1 MSRGDRA
8 RARAARTRREC
19 ARRPAH
25 ATGAPHAGAALL
37 TVLLLVAVM
46 SVLLTAVLDDIRFG
60 LRRTGNAQAMAQ
72 AQWYALGSEELA
84 RARIH
89 QLDRGDGRTTLE
101 GGWNGRPF
109 VFPID
114 GGTMRIRLDDASA
127 CFNLNSVVEG
137 AVGQWARREAGVR
150 QYLALMQAL
159 GYSPVQAG
167 AMADALVDWIDSDQ
181 SPSPAGGEDAAYAH
195 RGPGY
200 RTSGALLAEVSELRA
215 IAGYDAAGYARLRPH
230 VCAQPDSAL
239 SPLNPNTLG
248 PDDAPLLAM
257 LSDNTLDPAG
267 ARRVI
272 AARPPGGWRDVPA
285 FAQAIAVPLPDHVL
299 QQLRLRTRYFA
310 LRTEVEYDGA
320 EVVLSALLDA
330 DTAGPV
336 RLVARRWTPDE

>member
-1 MSRGDRA
+1 MSRVH
-8 RARAARTRREC
+8 
-19 ARRPAH
+19 ARRTHAPRCGFEGRMPPA
-25 ATGAPHAGAALL
+25 GAAQAGAALL

-46 SVLLTAVLDDIRFG
+46 GALLVAVLDDIRFG
-60 LRRTGNAQAMAQ
+60 LRRTGNAQALAQ

-84 RARIH
+84 RARIR

-114 GGTMRIRLDDASA
+114 GGAMRIRLDDASA

-137 AVGQWARREAGVR
+137 AVGQWSRREAGVQ
-150 QYLALMQAL
+150 QYLALLRAL
-159 GYSPVQAG
+159 GIAPAQAA

-181 SPSPAGGEDAAYAH
+181 LPSAAGAEDAAYAG
-195 RGPGY
+195 RWPGY

-215 IAGYDAAGYARLRPH
+215 IAGHDAAAYARLRPH

-239 SPLNPNTLG
+239 SPLNPNTLE
-248 PDDAPLLAM
+248 PDDAPMLAM
-257 LSDNTLDPAG
+257 ISSNALDAAA

-272 AARPPGGWRDVPA
+272 AARPAGGWPDVTA
-285 FAQAIAVPLPDHVL
+285 FAQALAVPLPDHAL

-310 LRTEVEYDGA
+310 LRTEVDYDGA

-336 RLVARRWTPDE
+336 RLVARRWTHDE

>member
-1 MSRGDRA
+1 M
-8 RARAARTRREC
+8 
-19 ARRPAH
+19 
-25 ATGAPHAGAALL
+25 TGAHERGAALL

-46 SVLLTAVLDDIRFG
+46 TVLLVAVMDDIRFG
-60 LRRTGNAQAMAQ
+60 LRRTGNAQALAQ

-114 GGTMRIRLDDASA
+114 GGVMRVRLDDASA

-137 AVGQWARREAGVR
+137 APNQWIRREAGVR
-150 QYLALMQAL
+150 QYRALLQAL
-159 GYSPVQAG
+159 DFTPGQAA
-167 AMADALVDWIDSDQ
+167 AMADALVDWIDRDQ
-181 SPSPAGGEDAAYAH
+181 VPGPSGAEDPAYAS

-215 IAGYDAAGYARLRPH
+215 IAAYDAEAYGRLRPH
-230 VCAQPDSAL
+230 VCAQPDNAL
-239 SPLNPNTLG
+239 SPINLNTLED
-248 PDDAPLLAM
+248 DDALLLSM
-257 LSDNTLDPAG
+257 LSDNALDPAA

-272 AARPPGGWRDVPA
+272 AARPAHGWRQLHKFFSLD
-285 FAQAIAVPLPDHVL
+285 AIRAAGLGDDAM
-299 QQLRLRTRYFA
+299 QQVRLATRYFS

-320 EVVLSALLDA
+320 EVVLSALLDS
-330 DTAGPV
+330 DSHGPV
-336 RLVARRWTPDE
+336 RLVARRWTHDE

>member
-1 MSRGDRA
+1 MSA
-8 RARAARTRREC
+8 R
-19 ARRPAH
+19 PGYAH
-25 ATGAPHAGAALL
+25 AGASPGAGAGPASSKQAGAALL

-46 SVLLTAVLDDIRFG
+46 TVLLVAVMDDIRFG
-60 LRRTGNAQAMAQ
+60 LRRTGNAQALAQ

-114 GGTMRIRLDDASA
+114 GGTMRVRVDDATA

-137 AVGQWARREAGVR
+137 AVRQWSRREAGVR
-150 QYLALMQAL
+150 QYLALLQAL
-159 GYSPVQAG
+159 EFTPAQAN
-167 AMADALVDWIDSDQ
+167 AMADALVDWIDRDQ
-181 SPSPAGGEDAAYAH
+181 LPGAAGAEDAAYAA

-200 RTSGALLAEVSELRA
+200 RTSGALLAEASELRA
-215 IAGYDAAGYARLRPH
+215 IAGHDATAYARLRPW

-239 SPLNPNTLG
+239 SPVNVNTLEEG
-248 PDDAPLLAM
+248 DALLLSV
-257 LSDNTLDPAG
+257 LSDNTLDIAA

-272 AARPPGGWRDVPA
+272 ASRPAGGWRDVPE
-285 FAQAIAVPLPDHVL
+285 FSRQDAIAAAFLPDHVL
-299 QQLRLRTRYFA
+299 QQLRVHTRYFA

-320 EVVLSALLDA
+320 EVVLSALLDS
-330 DTAGPV
+330 DSHGPV
-336 RLVARRWTPDE
+336 HLVARRWTHDE